1 MRNAS
6 QTSDDDQTKE
16 GSSLSQPSPAK
27 TDVESTQ
34 ATPVR
39 PWTALLEAAIENEV
53 LPRLCGTWSRQGG
66 QGADRSQPSET
77 DLTLFIGFILEDDLP
92 HARAVADGLTAR
104 GVSRYD
110 LLHSLLGAAA
120 QRLGELWDQ
129 DRCDMTVVNL
139 GMIRLNQILRDTAEH
154 GGEAPLMRD
163 SGRSA
168 LIAPAPGETHNFG
181 VVVLDDLFT
190 RAGWQV
196 DAPSRVNSTGLLVLA
211 KRNWYDLV
219 GISVSA
225 ERFLRSL
232 PATIRTLRRAARN
245 PALVVLVGGQAF
257 IDHPERAQFIGADGF
272 APDAETALIIAHK
285 LCAKTTQ
292 GVKVAKN

>member
-6 QTSDDDQTKE
+6 QTNDNSTTTMMSDPPPASGT
-16 GSSLSQPSPAK
+16 PSGE
-27 TDVESTQ
+27 TVQ
-34 ATPVR
+34 ATKVR

-53 LPRLCGTWSRQGG
+53 LPRLCGTWSR
-66 QGADRSQPSET
+66 AEAHNVDRSQPSET
-77 DLTLFIGFILEDDLP
+77 DLTLFIGFILDDDLD
-92 HARAVADGLTAR
+92 HARALAEGLTVR
-104 GVSRYD
+104 GVSRHD
-110 LLHSLLGAAA
+110 LLHGLLGAAA
-120 QRLGELWDQ
+120 KRLGELWDQ
-129 DRCDMTVVNL
+129 DRCDITVVSL

-154 GGEAPLMRD
+154 GGEAPSMHD

-181 VVVLDDLFT
+181 VVVLDDIFT

-196 DAPSRVNSTGLLVLA
+196 DAPSRVSSTGLLVLA

-272 APDAETALIIAHK
+272 APDGETALMIAHK
-285 LCAKTTQ
+285 LCAKMTQ

>member
-6 QTSDDDQTKE
+6 QTNDDPTNPTPSDPT
-16 GSSLSQPSPAK
+16 PASG
-27 TDVESTQ
+27 TSTSEAAQ
-34 ATPVR
+34 ATKVR

-53 LPRLCGTWSRQGG
+53 LPRLCGTWSHP
-66 QGADRSQPSET
+66 AAHSIDRSQPSET
-77 DLTLFIGFILEDDLP
+77 DLTLFVGFILEDDLD
-92 HARAVADGLTAR
+92 HARALADGLTVR
-104 GVSRYD
+104 GVSRHD
-110 LLHSLLGAAA
+110 LLHNLLGAAA
-120 QRLGELWDQ
+120 KRLGELWDQ
-129 DRCDMTVVNL
+129 DRCDIAVVSL
-139 GMIRLNQILRDTAEH
+139 GMIRLNQILRDTADH
-154 GGEAPLMRD
+154 AVEAPLMRD
-163 SGRSA
+163 FGRSA
-168 LIAPAPGETHNFG
+168 LITPAPGETHNFG

-196 DAPSRVNSTGLLVLA
+196 DTPSRVTSAGLLVLA

-232 PATIRTLRRAARN
+232 PATIRSLRRAACN

-257 IDHPERAQFIGADGF
+257 NAHPERAQFIGADGF
-272 APDAETALIIAHK
+272 APDAETALMIAHK
-285 LCAKTTQ
+285 LCAKMTQ